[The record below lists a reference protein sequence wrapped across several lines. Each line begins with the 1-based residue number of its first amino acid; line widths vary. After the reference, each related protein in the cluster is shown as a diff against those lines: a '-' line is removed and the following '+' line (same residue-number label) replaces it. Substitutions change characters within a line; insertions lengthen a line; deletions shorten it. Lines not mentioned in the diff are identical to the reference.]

1 VIPAG
6 GGTFSGTTSGSSA
19 QTGTCGST
27 GSAPEQVYQWTP
39 NASGTATIQTCGA
52 GTNFDTVLYIRNG
65 SCATGSEL
73 PGGCNDDA
81 CTNSTGLVRASRLT
95 PTVTAGQTYF
105 IIVDGYSTSS
115 GSFTLSVTPPGAS
128 STTTTTS
135 PSTTTTTTPGSG
147 GCSSPITIPAGGGT
161 FTGATS
167 GSSTLAGSCGS
178 TGSAPEGVYQWT
190 PDASGTATIQTCGAG
205 TNFDTVLY
213 IRNSP
218 CATGSELPGGCND
231 DACTNSTGLVRASRL
246 TPTVTA
252 GQTYFIIVD
261 GYSTSSGSFT
271 LSVTPPAAP

>member
-81 CTNSTGLVRASRLT
+81 CPNSTGLVRASRLT

-115 GSFTLSVTPPGAS
+115 GSFTLSVTPPGA
-128 STTTTTS
+128 
-135 PSTTTTTTPGSG
+135 
-147 GCSSPITIPAGGGT
+147 
-161 FTGATS
+161 
-167 GSSTLAGSCGS
+167 
-178 TGSAPEGVYQWT
+178 
-190 PDASGTATIQTCGAG
+190 
-205 TNFDTVLY
+205 
-213 IRNSP
+213 
-218 CATGSELPGGCND
+218 
-231 DACTNSTGLVRASRL
+231 
-246 TPTVTA
+246 
-252 GQTYFIIVD
+252 
-261 GYSTSSGSFT
+261 
-271 LSVTPPAAP
+271 